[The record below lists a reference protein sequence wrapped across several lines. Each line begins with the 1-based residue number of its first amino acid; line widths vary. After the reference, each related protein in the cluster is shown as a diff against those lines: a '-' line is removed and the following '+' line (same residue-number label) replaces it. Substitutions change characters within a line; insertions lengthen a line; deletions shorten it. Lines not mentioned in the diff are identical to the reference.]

1 MRDLHLT
8 RGRVV
13 GLVVAGVALVG
24 LVLVRGVVVLAAAA
38 AVVLVV
44 SLIGLLVPLQRDDG
58 VDWDWLPRRADEV
71 PPEPGIGAL
80 RRLLAPN
87 RTDTSAPAELQQLVR
102 ALATERLGGGGQGA
116 HGATPPDG
124 ALARYLAA
132 PPRRL
137 TPQDAEA
144 VIADLESLR
153 PTQTVPPTKETA

>member
-1 MRDLHLT
+1 MRDLRLT

-13 GLVVAGVALVG
+13 GLAVALA
-24 LVLVRGVVVLAAAA
+24 VLVALTLARGVVVLAAAV

-44 SLIGLLVPLQRDDG
+44 ALIGLLVPLQRDDG

-80 RRLLAPN
+80 RRLLAPD
-87 RTDTSAPAELQQLVR
+87 RTDTTAPAQLQDLVR
-102 ALATERLGGGGQGA
+102 TLAAERLGGTPERPV
-116 HGATPPDG
+116 TPPDG
-124 ALARYLAA
+124 PLARYLAA

-137 TPQDAEA
+137 STQDAEA

-153 PTQTVPPTKETA
+153 PTQPVPPTKETA